1 MAKTHTLG
9 EIAALVAGR
18 LLGDAALTI
27 SGVNDLTHATA
38 AQISFL
44 GNPRYAQAA
53 RNSQAGAILT
63 FAGSDLALPAA
74 QIQVPNPSA
83 AFAKI
88 FALFAPEPIR
98 WEAGI
103 HPLACVD
110 AAARL
115 GEGVYIGPGAV
126 IEAGSELGAGAH
138 IGANVYIGHETKI
151 GAGTF
156 IYPNVTI
163 RERSVIGSRVIL
175 HAGVVIG
182 ADGFGYEF
190 QQGRHVKV
198 PQLGYV
204 QIDDDVEIGAN
215 TTIDRGRFDKT
226 WIQQGCKID
235 NLVMIA
241 HNVVVGAHSIIVAQ
255 CGISG
260 SSTIGKYVTI
270 AGQSAVV
277 GHIKVADQVTVTGWT
292 AVTKDIGKSGIY
304 RGAPAKPMKESMRIE
319 ALTMKLPELY
329 ERLQALEKKLGADSA
344 PKQS

>member
-1 MAKTHTLG
+1 MAKNHSLG
-9 EIAALVAGR
+9 EIATLVGGQ
-18 LLGDAALTI
+18 LIGDPGLVI
-27 SGVNDLTHATA
+27 SGVNDLGRATA
-38 AQISFL
+38 EQISFL
-44 GNPRYAQAA
+44 GNPRYVQAA
-53 RNSQAGAILT
+53 LESKAGAILVP
-63 FAGSDLALPAA
+63 ANGELALNVA
-74 QIQVPNPSA
+74 QIRVVNPSA

-88 FALFAPEPIR
+88 FVLFAPEPIK
-98 WEAGI
+98 WEQGI
-103 HPLACVD
+103 HPSATID
-110 AAARL
+110 PSAK
-115 GEGVYIGPGAV
+115 
-126 IEAGSELGAGAH
+126 
-138 IGANVYIGHETKI
+138 IGANVHIGPNVVVEANCQIGDRTHLGAGTYIGHETKI
-151 GAGTF
+151 GNDTF

-163 RERSVIGSRVIL
+163 RDRSIIGNRVIL
-175 HAGVVIG
+175 HPGAVIG

-190 QQGRHVKV
+190 QQGQHIKV

-204 QIDDDVEIGAN
+204 QIDDDAEIGAN

-292 AVTKDIGKSGIY
+292 AVTKDITKSGVY
-304 RGAPAKPMKESMRIE
+304 RGAPAKPMRESMKIE

-329 ERLQALEKKLGADSA
+329 ERIQELEKKLADLES
-344 PKQS
+344 KK

>member
-1 MAKTHTLG
+1 MAKNHSLG
-9 EIAALVAGR
+9 EIAALVEGQ
-18 LLGDAALTI
+18 LIGDPKLVITGI
-27 SGVNDLTHATA
+27 NDLGRATPE
-38 AQISFL
+38 QISFL
-44 GNPRYAQAA
+44 GNPRYVQAA
-53 RNSQAGAILT
+53 KDSAAGAILVPANGELELT
-63 FAGSDLALPAA
+63 AA
-74 QIQVPNPSA
+74 QIRVTNPSA
-83 AFAKI
+83 AFAKV

-98 WEAGI
+98 WEAGV
-103 HPLACVD
+103 HPSAVVGPGVK
-110 AAARL
+110 L
-115 GEGVYIGPGAV
+115 GKDVHIGPHAV
-126 IEAGSELGAGAH
+126 IDANSEIGDRAH
-138 IGANVYIGHETKI
+138 IGAGVYLGHETKI
-151 GAGTF
+151 GNDTF

-163 RERSVIGSRVIL
+163 RERSVIGNRVIL
-175 HAGVVIG
+175 HPGVVIG

-190 QQGRHVKV
+190 QQGKHIKV

-226 WIQQGCKID
+226 WIQEGCKID

-241 HNVVVGAHSIIVAQ
+241 HNVVVGAHSVIVAQ

-292 AVTKDIGKSGIY
+292 AVTKDIIKSGVY

-329 ERLQALEKKLGADSA
+329 ERIQALEKKLGEFGEQ
-344 PKQS
+344 K